1 MNKEEEKKFDKEFEV
16 VTEIEFG
23 HQHFQK
29 LPTPDKFKS
38 FISQNYI
45 SRAELR
51 EWVEKINVSGYKDSS
66 GVADFI
72 WSIIKRDFLEFI
84 EKK

>member
-1 MNKEEEKKFDKEFEV
+1 MNKEEEEEFNERNGRDWTCHNQQEV
-16 VTEIEFG
+16 
-23 HQHFQK
+23 QA
-29 LPTPDKFKS
+29 LKS
-38 FISQNYI
+38 FITENYI
-45 SRAELR
+45 SRSDIK